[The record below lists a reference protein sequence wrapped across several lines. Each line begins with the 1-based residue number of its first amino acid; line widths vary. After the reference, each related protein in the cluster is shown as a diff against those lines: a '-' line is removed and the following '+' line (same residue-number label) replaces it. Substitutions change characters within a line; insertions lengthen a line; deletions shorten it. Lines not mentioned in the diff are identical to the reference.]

1 MEASEMA
8 LTLDDLVPQPDFS
21 ERHELRIAAPPAA
34 VWEALQDIR
43 LADTVLSRTL
53 MGIRLLPARLAG
65 RSTRMVSGR
74 LLEEGPVPV
83 LGTDPRRSI
92 VAGGA
97 MQPWKLTGGEE
108 PPPLDAA
115 QLRAFAQPG
124 WVKAAFDFVLEPD
137 GDGTRVSTETRV
149 SATDAGTRVRFALYW
164 KLIRVGSGLIRRD
177 LLRAVARRATS
188 SRTEAMTP
196 RR

>member
-1 MEASEMA
+1 MA
-8 LTLDDLVPQPDFS
+8 LTLVDLVPGPDFS

-34 VWEALQDIR
+34 VWAALQDIR
-43 LADTVLSRTL
+43 LDDAALSRTL

-65 RSTRMVSGR
+65 RPSRMASGR

-83 LGTDPRRSI
+83 LGSDPGRSV

-97 MQPWKLTGGEE
+97 MQPWKLTGGDD
-108 PPPLDAA
+108 PPQLDAA
-115 QLRAFAQPG
+115 QLRDFTKPG

-149 SATDAGTRVRFALYW
+149 TATDAGTRARFGLYW

-177 LLRAVARRATS
+177 LLRVVARRATGNL
-188 SRTEAMTP
+188 T
-196 RR
+196 

>member
-1 MEASEMA
+1 MEARECP
-8 LTLDDLVPQPDFS
+8 LTLDDVVPGPDFS

-43 LADTVLSRTL
+43 LADGALSRTL

-65 RSTRMVSGR
+65 RRSRMASGR

-83 LGTDPRRSI
+83 LGTDPGRSV

-97 MQPWKLTGGEE
+97 MQPWKLTGGDD
-108 PPPLDAA
+108 PPVLDAA

-124 WVKAAFDFVLEPD
+124 WVKAALDFVLEPD

-149 SATDAGTRVRFALYW
+149 RATDASTRVRFGVYW

-177 LLRAVARRATS
+177 LLRAIARRATAS
-188 SRTEAMTP
+188 LT
-196 RR
+196 